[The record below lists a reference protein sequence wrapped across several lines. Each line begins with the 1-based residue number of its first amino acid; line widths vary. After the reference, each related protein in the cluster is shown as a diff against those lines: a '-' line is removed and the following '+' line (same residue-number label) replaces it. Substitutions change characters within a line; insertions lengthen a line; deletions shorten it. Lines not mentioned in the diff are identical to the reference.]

1 MLDYLAVFQP
11 ENVHHATPRFARL
24 PNKMTVHG
32 HQVTFRDQSL
42 EIKPQR
48 RHTQIQTSVALFLV
62 DVIGLLPFPVRIR
75 PQPLSIIAPASR
87 PPHNDHEE
95 SDQEDEEESESQP

>member
-1 MLDYLAVFQP
+1 MLGYLAVFQP
-11 ENVHHATPRFARL
+11 ENVHDRHAAVARL
-24 PNKMTVHG
+24 PNKMAVHD

-48 RHTQIQTSVALFLV
+48 RHTQIQTSIVFFLV

-75 PQPLSIIAPASR
+75 PQPLSIIALASR
-87 PPHNDHEE
+87 PPNNDHEE